1 MLWGAGQ
8 GRRAAEEGLPSA
20 GKERGRRGKGLS
32 YQESNPTHSFRIP
45 FCHSVIYHRGF
56 VFVGLSLFTGAGF
69 SDICWPTQRTPSL
82 CNFSL
87 SEGSRKMKAL
97 PVLQHSP
104 EPHIN
109 EPQCLL
115 FPLRSQVEEGWPEL
129 EGEAWISGP
138 RPPAQILPLKAC
150 VAGSELVFY
159 SGPCWPGLPTRQV
172 LRVVPRCLPSGTQ
185 RS

>member
-1 MLWGAGQ
+1 MRFSVPEGLEREPRRPQSARLMLSGFFLPDSQDSWATTNG
-8 GRRAAEEGLPSA
+8 EEGHSSSAPAPHAVTATQDPS
-20 GKERGRRGKGLS
+20 RVCDL
-32 YQESNPTHSFRIP
+32 
-45 FCHSVIYHRGF
+45 
-56 VFVGLSLFTGAGF
+56 
-69 SDICWPTQRTPSL
+69 
-82 CNFSL
+82 
-87 SEGSRKMKAL
+87 L